1 MLYTCYLYI
10 YIYHKRPAYWIK
22 DVMQLVS
29 TSLDKLRVITYGI
42 LAKKSI
48 RTVGVAGTARRFH
61 VFVQDWRLTPN
72 AKLD

>member
-1 MLYTCYLYI
+1 
-10 YIYHKRPAYWIK
+10 
-22 DVMQLVS
+22 MQLVS